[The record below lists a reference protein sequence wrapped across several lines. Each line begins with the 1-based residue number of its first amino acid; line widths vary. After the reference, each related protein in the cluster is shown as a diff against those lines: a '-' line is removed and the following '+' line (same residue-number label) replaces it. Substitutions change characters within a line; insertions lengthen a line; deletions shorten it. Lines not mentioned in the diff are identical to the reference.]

1 MHHGRGVEAAR
12 RRRRRRPPGRETP
25 ARAPKRTRP
34 LAPTTAALAM
44 PNVRRPPEGPE
55 RRQPPRHRQPPHTPP
70 SAIFEAAGRGALRG
84 RWPGGGAETGG
95 TWPLPEVGPTP
106 QPRPRPSG
114 LYSREITA
122 QRVG

>member
-1 MHHGRGVEAAR
+1 
-12 RRRRRRPPGRETP
+12 
-25 ARAPKRTRP
+25 
-34 LAPTTAALAM
+34 M

-84 RWPGGGAETGG
+84 RCGDAGRAAGPKREAPGRSPRSA
-95 TWPLPEVGPTP
+95 
-106 QPRPRPSG
+106 PRPNPARAPSG